1 MEAVYEQGNAGT
13 MFVNEITQL
22 FSKYG
27 SISPMEK
34 IVISTAM
41 ILPQLLL
48 QKPHAK
54 SKSQDHVSS

>member
-1 MEAVYEQGNAGT
+1 
-13 MFVNEITQL
+13 MFVNEIAEL

-27 SISPMEK
+27 SISSIEK
-34 IVISTAM
+34 IVISAAM
-41 ILPQLLL
+41 IIPQLLL